1 MDEIADLFA
10 YRRPTPRL
18 TGPACTLRWQRRGG
32 RFLIFRLFFG
42 LTVAVLCAESGQ
54 RRQPVSLT
62 RPVAGSVFGVELPAG

>member
-1 MDEIADLFA
+1 MDEIVDLIA

-18 TGPACTLRWQRRGG
+18 TGPACTLRWQLPPQRRGG

-54 RRQPVSLT
+54 RR
-62 RPVAGSVFGVELPAG
+62 